1 MHYRMVRA
9 GSGRPT
15 ALICLLRAVNPE
27 GPKTWTTEKSL
38 AANPNLFRS
47 AFALCP
53 QTVTTR
59 HTMGEAASVLESRLK
74 SQDGPG
80 TLIRLQCLCQRATW
94 MRRVDCPTKCRS
106 RSPNTPQ
113 NSRKVAKER
122 STASA
127 DAEKQRREKWP
138 VPEPRDG
145 QRARGRRGTR
155 DAGGRTVRE
164 RSR

>member
-1 MHYRMVRA
+1 MPSPGCESG
-9 GSGRPT
+9 GSQNVDNREVFGG
-15 ALICLLRAVNPE
+15 E
-27 GPKTWTTEKSL
+27 PK
-38 AANPNLFRS
+38 
-47 AFALCP
+47 AFPIGFCFVP